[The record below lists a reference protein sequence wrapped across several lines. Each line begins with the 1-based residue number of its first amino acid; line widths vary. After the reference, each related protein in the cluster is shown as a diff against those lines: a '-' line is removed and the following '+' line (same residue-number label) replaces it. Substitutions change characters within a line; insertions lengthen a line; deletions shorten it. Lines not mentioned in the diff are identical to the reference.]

1 MVASISMGSPEN
13 RVDRFSLGGLA
24 FDTYY
29 IMSYYKRGI
38 KKLPNYLSQRKISY
52 LHLSGLIRANPMAV
66 EYAIKNIGVVWD
78 VARARDS
85 NIVWGQ
91 CKQCT

>member
-1 MVASISMGSPEN
+1 
-13 RVDRFSLGGLA
+13 
-24 FDTYY
+24 
-29 IMSYYKRGI
+29 
-38 KKLPNYLSQRKISY
+38 
-52 LHLSGLIRANPMAV
+52 MAV